1 MGPANCPSRRR
12 RASFLCAPVPAR
24 GQSHPLEVIVHFG
37 ATPGKVG
44 VVKAGF
50 DDHVITIRRL
60 ESPEGAEVAEGIH
73 GFVIEAFESPDEH
86 YDVEL
91 DLDGELVLCVLRPD
105 DFGVA

>member
-1 MGPANCPSRRR
+1 M
-12 RASFLCAPVPAR
+12 
-24 GQSHPLEVIVHFG
+24 IVHFG

-105 DFGVA
+105 DFGVALSGDAPDQNRWAGAP